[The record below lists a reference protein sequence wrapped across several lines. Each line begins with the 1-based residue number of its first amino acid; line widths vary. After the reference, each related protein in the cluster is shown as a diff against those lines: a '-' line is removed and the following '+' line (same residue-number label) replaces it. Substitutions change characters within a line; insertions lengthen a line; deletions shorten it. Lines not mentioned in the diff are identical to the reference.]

1 VKERD
6 CSYMEI
12 RKGVIVQ
19 QQYPDKSPI
28 KLVAWS
34 Y

>member
-1 VKERD
+1 
-6 CSYMEI
+6 MEV

-19 QQYPDKSPI
+19 QQFPDQRPI